1 MAVSQKLRLL
11 YLAKV
16 LMEKTDEKHSMTMPQ
31 IIEALGAYG
40 ITVERKT
47 IYSDVEDLRN
57 FGLDI
62 IGEKE
67 GNKFNYFVASREFE
81 LAELKLLVDSV
92 QAAKFITTKKSN
104 QLIIKLEHLAS
115 EEEAK
120 KLQRQV
126 YVSGRIKTNNE
137 SIYYNVDKIHDAINQ
152 NVKITFQYFQW
163 NVKKEQ
169 ELRHGGN
176 RYCISPWALVCES
189 ENYYLIGYDEES
201 QIIKHYRVD
210 KMLRISLTK
219 QGRRG
224 KKEFEQKNMAAY
236 TKKIFG
242 MYDGEEERV
251 KMQFRNYLAGVVID
265 RFGKDVTL
273 RPVDEEH
280 FEVALEIA
288 VSNQFFGWL
297 ISLGNGARIMGPE
310 NVVEKMRK
318 IAKELNRLYC

>member
-176 RYCISPWALVCES
+176 RYCISPWALV
-189 ENYYLIGYDEES
+189 
-201 QIIKHYRVD
+201 
-210 KMLRISLTK
+210 
-219 QGRRG
+219 
-224 KKEFEQKNMAAY
+224 
-236 TKKIFG
+236 
-242 MYDGEEERV
+242 
-251 KMQFRNYLAGVVID
+251 
-265 RFGKDVTL
+265 
-273 RPVDEEH
+273 
-280 FEVALEIA
+280 
-288 VSNQFFGWL
+288 
-297 ISLGNGARIMGPE
+297 
-310 NVVEKMRK
+310 
-318 IAKELNRLYC
+318 